1 MKKING
7 VGTKCVH
14 SGDLI
19 DDRFKGATSP
29 IFPSTAYDFIGVED
43 DKYPR
48 YFNTPNQIS
57 LSKKIADLENC
68 EAALLFGSGI
78 AAIFTSLFSF
88 LKSEDHVIFQGSI
101 YGGTLNLVI
110 KEFKKF
116 NIEYSLVD
124 SFDIKE
130 YEMEIKENTKII
142 FIESPSNP
150 LLKVIDLQAISN
162 LSKKNNLISIID
174 NTFSSPINQNPSDF
188 GIDIIIHSATKY
200 LGGHSDILAGAL
212 ASTKSNIDKIIE
224 SSINYGGNLSE
235 YTVWLLERSIKT
247 LSLRVNKQN
256 ENALKVADYLS
267 NHEKVNAVHYPGL
280 KTHPDYELSSKQ
292 MKGFGGMLSFE
303 LSNLEEAVLF
313 TRKIKLIKSAMSLGG
328 VESTICSP
336 SLTSHSKI
344 SREEREKL
352 GIFDGLLRFSVGIED
367 HNDIINDLKQ
377 AFSQIGVILN

>member
-29 IFPSTAYDFIGVED
+29 IFPSTAYDFIDVED

-48 YFNTPNQIS
+48 YFNTPNQLA

-328 VESTICSP
+328 VEATICSP

-344 SREEREKL
+344 SKEERENL

-377 AFSQIGVILN
+377 ALSQI

>member
-29 IFPSTAYDFIGVED
+29 IFPSTAYDFIDVED

-48 YFNTPNQIS
+48 YFNTPNQLA

-200 LGGHSDILAGAL
+200 LGGHSDILAGTL

-280 KTHPDYELSSKQ
+280 KTHPDYELSTKQ

-344 SREEREKL
+344 SKEERENL

-377 AFSQIGVILN
+377 AFSKI

>member
-29 IFPSTAYDFIGVED
+29 IFPSTAYDFIDVED

-48 YFNTPNQIS
+48 YFNTPNQLA

-256 ENALKVADYLS
+256 ENALKVAEYLS

-344 SREEREKL
+344 SKQERENL

-377 AFSQIGVILN
+377 AFSKI

>member
-29 IFPSTAYDFIGVED
+29 IFPSTAYDFIDVED

-48 YFNTPNQIS
+48 YFNTPNQLA

-150 LLKVIDLQAISN
+150 LLKVIDLHAISN

-280 KTHPDYELSSKQ
+280 KTHPDYELSNKQ

-303 LSNLEEAVLF
+303 LSSLDEAILF

-344 SREEREKL
+344 SRDEREKL

-377 AFSQIGVILN
+377 ALSQI

>member
-19 DDRFKGATSP
+19 DDLFKGATSP
-29 IFPSTAYDFIGVED
+29 IFPSTAYDFIDVED

-48 YFNTPNQIS
+48 YFNTPNQLA

-256 ENALKVADYLS
+256 ENALKVAEYLS

-344 SREEREKL
+344 SKEERENL

-377 AFSQIGVILN
+377 AFSKI

>member
-29 IFPSTAYDFIGVED
+29 IFPSTAYDFIDVED

-48 YFNTPNQIS
+48 YFNTPNQLA

-88 LKSEDHVIFQGSI
+88 LKSDDHVIFQGSI

-256 ENALKVADYLS
+256 ENALKVAEYLS

-280 KTHPDYELSSKQ
+280 KTHPDYELSTKQ

-303 LSNLEEAVLF
+303 LYNLEEAVLF

-344 SREEREKL
+344 SKEERENL

-377 AFSQIGVILN
+377 AFSKI

>member
-1 MKKING
+1 MKKNKG
-7 VGTKCVH
+7 VDTKCVH

-29 IFPSTAYDFIGVED
+29 LFPSTAYDFIDVNE

-48 YFNTPNQIS
+48 YFNTPNQLA
-57 LSKKIADLENC
+57 LSKKIADLENS
-68 EAALLFGSGI
+68 EDALLFGSGI
-78 AAIFTSLFSF
+78 AAIFGSLFSF
-88 LKSEDHVIFQGSI
+88 IKSGDHVIFQSSI

-116 NIEYSLVD
+116 NIKYSLVD
-124 SFDIKE
+124 SFELKD
-130 YEMEIKENTKII
+130 YEKEIKTNTKIV

-150 LLKVIDLQAISN
+150 LLKLIDLKSIAE
-162 LSKKNNLISIID
+162 LCKKNNLISIID

-212 ASTKSNIDKIIE
+212 ASNKKYIQTIKE
-224 SSINYGGNLSE
+224 SSINYGGNLSD

-247 LSLRVNKQN
+247 LSLRVAKQN
-256 ENALKVADYLS
+256 ENALKVAKFLFE
-267 NHEKVNAVHYPGL
+267 HQKVNSVNYPGL
-280 KTHPDYELSSKQ
+280 KSHPDHQLSLTQ

-303 LSNLEEAVLF
+303 LNDLDEAIKF

-336 SLTSHSKI
+336 TLTSHSKI
-344 SREEREKL
+344 SKEEREKI

-367 HNDIINDLKQ
+367 FEDIKNDLDQ
-377 AFSQIGVILN
+377 ALGQL

>member
-29 IFPSTAYDFIGVED
+29 IFPSTAYDFIDVED

-48 YFNTPNQIS
+48 YFNTPNQLA

-256 ENALKVADYLS
+256 ENALMVAEYLT

-280 KTHPDYELSSKQ
+280 KTHPDYKLSSKQ

-344 SREEREKL
+344 SKEDRENL

-377 AFSQIGVILN
+377 AFSKI

>member
-29 IFPSTAYDFIGVED
+29 IFPSTAYDVIDVED

-48 YFNTPNQIS
+48 YFNTPNQLA

-256 ENALKVADYLS
+256 ENALKVAEYLS

-344 SREEREKL
+344 SKEERENL

-377 AFSQIGVILN
+377 AFSQL

>member
-1 MKKING
+1 MKKNKG
-7 VGTKCVH
+7 VDTKCVH

-29 IFPSTAYDFIGVED
+29 LFPSTAYDFIDVNE

-48 YFNTPNQIS
+48 YFNTPNQLA
-57 LSKKIADLENC
+57 LSKKIADLENS
-68 EAALLFGSGI
+68 EDALLFGSGI
-78 AAIFTSLFSF
+78 AAIFGSLFSF
-88 LKSEDHVIFQGSI
+88 IKSGDHVIFQSSI

-116 NIEYSLVD
+116 NIKYSLVD
-124 SFDIKE
+124 SFELKD
-130 YEMEIKENTKII
+130 YEKEIKTNTKIV

-150 LLKVIDLQAISN
+150 LLKLIDLKSIAE
-162 LSKKNNLISIID
+162 LCKKNNLISIID

-212 ASTKSNIDKIIE
+212 ASNKKYIQTIKE
-224 SSINYGGNLSE
+224 SSINYGGNLSD

-247 LSLRVNKQN
+247 LSLRVAKQN
-256 ENALKVADYLS
+256 ENALKVAKFLFE
-267 NHEKVNAVHYPGL
+267 HQKVNSVNYPGL
-280 KTHPDYELSSKQ
+280 KSHPDYELSLTQ

-303 LSNLEEAVLF
+303 LNDLDEAIKF

-336 SLTSHSKI
+336 TLTSHSKI
-344 SREEREKL
+344 SKEERENI

-367 HNDIINDLKQ
+367 FEDIKNDLEQ
-377 AFSQIGVILN
+377 ALSQL

>member
-1 MKKING
+1 MKKNKG
-7 VGTKCVH
+7 VNTKCVH

-29 IFPSTAYDFIGVED
+29 LFPSTAYDFINVNE

-48 YFNTPNQIS
+48 YFNTPNQLA
-57 LSKKIADLENC
+57 LSKKIADLENS
-68 EAALLFGSGI
+68 EEALLFGSGI
-78 AAIFTSLFSF
+78 AAIFSSLFSF
-88 LKSEDHVIFQGSI
+88 IKSGDHVIFQSSI

-116 NIEYSLVD
+116 NIKYSLVD
-124 SFDIKE
+124 SFDLKD
-130 YEMEIKENTKII
+130 YEKEIKTNTKIV

-150 LLKVIDLQAISN
+150 LLKLIDLKSIAE
-162 LSKKNNLISIID
+162 LCKKNNLISIID

-212 ASTKSNIDKIIE
+212 ASNKKYIQKIKE
-224 SSINYGGNLSE
+224 SSINYGGNLSD

-247 LSLRVNKQN
+247 LSLRVAKQN
-256 ENALKVADYLS
+256 ENALKVAKFLFE
-267 NHEKVNAVHYPGL
+267 HQKVNSVNYPGL
-280 KTHPDYELSSKQ
+280 KSHPDHQLSLTQ

-303 LSNLEEAVLF
+303 LNDLDEAIKF

-336 SLTSHSKI
+336 TLTSHSKI
-344 SREEREKL
+344 SKRERKKI

-367 HNDIINDLKQ
+367 FEDIKNDLDQ
-377 AFSQIGVILN
+377 ALSQL

>member
-19 DDRFKGATSP
+19 DNRFKGATSP
-29 IFPSTAYDFIGVED
+29 IFPSTAYDFIDVED

-48 YFNTPNQIS
+48 YFNTPNQLA

-68 EAALLFGSGI
+68 ESALLFGSGI

-88 LKSEDHVIFQGSI
+88 LKSKDHVIFQGSI

-130 YEMEIKENTKII
+130 YELEINQNTKII

-256 ENALKVADYLS
+256 ENAVKVAEYLS

-280 KTHPDYELSSKQ
+280 KTHPDYELSTKQ

-303 LSNLEEAVLF
+303 LYNLEEAVLF

-344 SREEREKL
+344 SKEEREKL
-352 GIFDGLLRFSVGIED
+352 GIFDGLLRFSVGIEN

-377 AFSQIGVILN
+377 AFSQL

>member
-1 MKKING
+1 MKKNKG
-7 VGTKCVH
+7 VDTKCVH

-29 IFPSTAYDFIGVED
+29 LFPSTAYDFIDVNE

-48 YFNTPNQIS
+48 YFNTPNQLA
-57 LSKKIADLENC
+57 LSKKIADLENS
-68 EAALLFGSGI
+68 EDALLFGSGI
-78 AAIFTSLFSF
+78 AAIFSSLFSF
-88 LKSEDHVIFQGSI
+88 IKSGDHVIFQSSI

-116 NIEYSLVD
+116 NIKYSLVD
-124 SFDIKE
+124 SFDLKD
-130 YEMEIKENTKII
+130 YEKEIKTNTKIV

-150 LLKVIDLQAISN
+150 LLKLIDLKSIAE
-162 LSKKNNLISIID
+162 LCKKNNLISIID

-212 ASTKSNIDKIIE
+212 ASNKKYIQTIKE
-224 SSINYGGNLSE
+224 SSINYGGNLSD

-247 LSLRVNKQN
+247 LSLRVAKQN
-256 ENALKVADYLS
+256 ENALKVAKFLFE
-267 NHEKVNAVHYPGL
+267 HQKVNSVNYPGL
-280 KTHPDYELSSKQ
+280 KSHPDHELSLTQ

-303 LSNLEEAVLF
+303 LNDLDEAIKF

-336 SLTSHSKI
+336 TLTSHSKI
-344 SREEREKL
+344 SKEEREKI

-367 HNDIINDLKQ
+367 FEDIKNDLDQ
-377 AFSQIGVILN
+377 ALSQL

>member
-1 MKKING
+1 MKKNKG
-7 VGTKCVH
+7 VDTKCVH

-29 IFPSTAYDFIGVED
+29 LFPTTAYDFIDVNE

-48 YFNTPNQIS
+48 YFNTPNQLA
-57 LSKKIADLENC
+57 LSKKIADLENS
-68 EAALLFGSGI
+68 EDALLFGSGI
-78 AAIFTSLFSF
+78 AAIFSSLFSF
-88 LKSEDHVIFQGSI
+88 IKSGDHVIFQSSI

-116 NIEYSLVD
+116 NIKYSLVD
-124 SFDIKE
+124 SFDLKD
-130 YEMEIKENTKII
+130 YEKEIKSNTKII

-150 LLKVIDLQAISN
+150 LLKLIDLKSVAE
-162 LSKKNNLISIID
+162 LCKKNNLISIID

-212 ASTKSNIDKIIE
+212 ASNKKYIQTIKE
-224 SSINYGGNLSE
+224 SSINYGGNLSD

-247 LSLRVNKQN
+247 LSLRVAKQN
-256 ENALKVADYLS
+256 ENALKVAKFLFE
-267 NHEKVNAVHYPGL
+267 HQKVNSVNYPGL
-280 KTHPDYELSSKQ
+280 KSHPDYELSLTQ

-303 LSNLEEAVLF
+303 LNDLDEAIKF

-336 SLTSHSKI
+336 TLTSHSKI
-344 SREEREKL
+344 SKEERENI

-367 HNDIINDLKQ
+367 FEDIKNDLEQ
-377 AFSQIGVILN
+377 ALSQL

>member
-1 MKKING
+1 MKKNKG
-7 VGTKCVH
+7 VDTKCVH

-29 IFPSTAYDFIGVED
+29 LFPSTAYDFINVNE

-48 YFNTPNQIS
+48 YFNTPNQLA
-57 LSKKIADLENC
+57 LSKKIADLENS
-68 EAALLFGSGI
+68 EEALLFGSGI
-78 AAIFTSLFSF
+78 AAIFSSLFSF
-88 LKSEDHVIFQGSI
+88 IKSGDHVIFQSSI

-116 NIEYSLVD
+116 NIKYSLVD
-124 SFDIKE
+124 SFDLKD
-130 YEMEIKENTKII
+130 YEKEIKTNTKIV

-150 LLKVIDLQAISN
+150 LLKLIDLKSIAE
-162 LSKKNNLISIID
+162 LCKKNNLISIID

-212 ASTKSNIDKIIE
+212 ASNKKYIQTIKE
-224 SSINYGGNLSE
+224 SSINYGGNLSD

-247 LSLRVNKQN
+247 LSLRVAKQN
-256 ENALKVADYLS
+256 ENALKVAKFLFE
-267 NHEKVNAVHYPGL
+267 HQKVNSVNYPGL
-280 KTHPDYELSSKQ
+280 KSHPDHQLSLTQ

-303 LSNLEEAVLF
+303 LNDLDEAIKF

-336 SLTSHSKI
+336 TLTSHSKI
-344 SREEREKL
+344 SKEEREKI

-367 HNDIINDLKQ
+367 FEDIKNDLDQ
-377 AFSQIGVILN
+377 ALSQL

>member
-29 IFPSTAYDFIGVED
+29 IFPSTAYDFIDVED
-43 DKYPR
+43 DRYPR
-48 YFNTPNQIS
+48 YFNTPNQIA

-88 LKSEDHVIFQGSI
+88 LKSKDHVIFQGSI

-224 SSINYGGNLSE
+224 SSINYGVNLSE

-256 ENALKVADYLS
+256 ENALKVAEYLS

-303 LSNLEEAVLF
+303 ISNLEEAVLF

-344 SREEREKL
+344 SKEDRENL

-377 AFSQIGVILN
+377 AFSKI

>member
-29 IFPSTAYDFIGVED
+29 IFPSTAYDFIDVEE

-48 YFNTPNQIS
+48 YFNTPNQLA

-68 EAALLFGSGI
+68 DSALLFGSGI

-256 ENALKVADYLS
+256 ENALMVAEYLT

-280 KTHPDYELSSKQ
+280 KTHPDYKLSSKQ

-377 AFSQIGVILN
+377 AFSKI

>member
-1 MKKING
+1 MKKNKG
-7 VGTKCVH
+7 VNTKCVH

-29 IFPSTAYDFIGVED
+29 LFPSTAYDFINVNE

-48 YFNTPNQIS
+48 YFNTPNQLA
-57 LSKKIADLENC
+57 LSKKIADLENS
-68 EAALLFGSGI
+68 EEALLFGSGI
-78 AAIFTSLFSF
+78 AAIFSSLFSF
-88 LKSEDHVIFQGSI
+88 IKSGDHVIFQSSI

-116 NIEYSLVD
+116 NIKYSLVD
-124 SFDIKE
+124 SFDLKD
-130 YEMEIKENTKII
+130 YEKEIKTNTKIV

-150 LLKVIDLQAISN
+150 LLKLIDLKSIAE
-162 LSKKNNLISIID
+162 LCKKNNLISIID

-212 ASTKSNIDKIIE
+212 ASNKKCIQKIKE
-224 SSINYGGNLSE
+224 SSINYGGNLSD

-247 LSLRVNKQN
+247 LSLRVAKQN
-256 ENALKVADYLS
+256 ENALKVAKFLFE
-267 NHEKVNAVHYPGL
+267 HQKVNSVNYPGL
-280 KTHPDYELSSKQ
+280 KSHPDYELSLTQ

-303 LSNLEEAVLF
+303 LNDLDEAIKF

-336 SLTSHSKI
+336 TLTSHSKI
-344 SREEREKL
+344 SKEEREKI

-367 HNDIINDLKQ
+367 FEDIKNDLDQ
-377 AFSQIGVILN
+377 ALSQL

>member
-29 IFPSTAYDFIGVED
+29 IFPSTAYDFIDVED

-48 YFNTPNQIS
+48 YFNTPNQLA

-303 LSNLEEAVLF
+303 LSNLQEAVLF

-344 SREEREKL
+344 SKEERENL

-377 AFSQIGVILN
+377 AFIKI

>member
-29 IFPSTAYDFIGVED
+29 IFPSTAYDFIDVED

-48 YFNTPNQIS
+48 YFNTPNQLA

-377 AFSQIGVILN
+377 AFSQI

>member
-19 DDRFKGATSP
+19 DNRFKGATSP
-29 IFPSTAYDFIGVED
+29 IFPSTAYDFIDVED

-48 YFNTPNQIS
+48 YFNTPNQLA

-212 ASTKSNIDKIIE
+212 ASTRSNIDKIIE

-344 SREEREKL
+344 SKEERENL

-377 AFSQIGVILN
+377 AFSKI

>member
-1 MKKING
+1 MKKNKG
-7 VGTKCVH
+7 VDTKCVH

-29 IFPSTAYDFIGVED
+29 LFPSTAYDFIDVNE

-48 YFNTPNQIS
+48 YFNTPNQLA
-57 LSKKIADLENC
+57 LSKKIADLENS
-68 EAALLFGSGI
+68 EDALLFGSGI
-78 AAIFTSLFSF
+78 AAIFSSLFSF
-88 LKSEDHVIFQGSI
+88 IKSGDHVIFQSSI

-116 NIEYSLVD
+116 NIKYSLVD
-124 SFDIKE
+124 SFDLKD
-130 YEMEIKENTKII
+130 YEKEIKTNTKIV

-150 LLKVIDLQAISN
+150 LLKLIDLKSIAE
-162 LSKKNNLISIID
+162 LCKKNNLISIID

-212 ASTKSNIDKIIE
+212 ASNKKYIQKIKE
-224 SSINYGGNLSE
+224 SSINYGGNLSD

-247 LSLRVNKQN
+247 LSLRVAKQN
-256 ENALKVADYLS
+256 ENALKVAKFLFE
-267 NHEKVNAVHYPGL
+267 HQKVNSVNYPGL
-280 KTHPDYELSSKQ
+280 KSHPDHQLSLTQ

-303 LSNLEEAVLF
+303 LNNLDEAIKF

-336 SLTSHSKI
+336 TLTSHSKI
-344 SREEREKL
+344 SKEEREKI

-367 HNDIINDLKQ
+367 FEDIRNDLDQ
-377 AFSQIGVILN
+377 ALGQL

>member
-1 MKKING
+1 MKKNKG
-7 VGTKCVH
+7 VNTKCVH

-29 IFPSTAYDFIGVED
+29 LFPSTAYDFINVNE

-48 YFNTPNQIS
+48 YFNTPNQLA
-57 LSKKIADLENC
+57 LSKKIADLENS
-68 EAALLFGSGI
+68 EDALLFGSGI
-78 AAIFTSLFSF
+78 AAIFSSLFSF
-88 LKSEDHVIFQGSI
+88 IKSGDHVIFQSSI

-116 NIEYSLVD
+116 NIKYSLVD
-124 SFDIKE
+124 SFDLKD
-130 YEMEIKENTKII
+130 YEKEIKSNTKII

-150 LLKVIDLQAISN
+150 LLKLIDLKSVAE
-162 LSKKNNLISIID
+162 LCKKNNLISIID

-212 ASTKSNIDKIIE
+212 ASNKKYIQTIKE
-224 SSINYGGNLSE
+224 SSINYGGNLSD

-247 LSLRVNKQN
+247 LSLRVAKQN
-256 ENALKVADYLS
+256 ENALKVAKFLFE
-267 NHEKVNAVHYPGL
+267 HQKVNSVNYPGL
-280 KTHPDYELSSKQ
+280 KSHPDYELSLTQ

-303 LSNLEEAVLF
+303 LNDLDEAIKF

-336 SLTSHSKI
+336 TLTSHSKI
-344 SREEREKL
+344 SKKEREKI

-367 HNDIINDLKQ
+367 FEDIKNDLDQ
-377 AFSQIGVILN
+377 ALSQL

>member
-29 IFPSTAYDFIGVED
+29 IFPSTAYDFIDVED

-48 YFNTPNQIS
+48 YFNTPNQLA

-88 LKSEDHVIFQGSI
+88 IKSEDHVIFQGSI

-256 ENALKVADYLS
+256 ENALKVAEYLS

-344 SREEREKL
+344 SKEERENL

-377 AFSQIGVILN
+377 AFSKI

>member
-29 IFPSTAYDFIGVED
+29 IFPSTAYDFIDVED

-48 YFNTPNQIS
+48 YFNTPNQLA

-212 ASTKSNIDKIIE
+212 ASTRSNIDKIIE

-303 LSNLEEAVLF
+303 LSNLQEAVLF

-344 SREEREKL
+344 SKEERENL

-377 AFSQIGVILN
+377 AFSKI

>member
-7 VGTKCVH
+7 VGTRCVH

-29 IFPSTAYDFIGVED
+29 IFPSTAYDFIDVED

-48 YFNTPNQIS
+48 YFNTPNQLA

-162 LSKKNNLISIID
+162 LSKTNNLISIID

-280 KTHPDYELSSKQ
+280 KTHPDYELSTKQ

-344 SREEREKL
+344 SKEERENL

-377 AFSQIGVILN
+377 AFSKI

>member
-29 IFPSTAYDFIGVED
+29 IFPSTAYDFIDVED

-48 YFNTPNQIS
+48 YFNTPNQLA

-88 LKSEDHVIFQGSI
+88 LKSKDHVIFQGSI

-344 SREEREKL
+344 SKEERENL

-377 AFSQIGVILN
+377 ALSQI

>member
-1 MKKING
+1 MKKNKG
-7 VGTKCVH
+7 VDTKCVH

-29 IFPSTAYDFIGVED
+29 LFPSTAYDFIDVNE

-48 YFNTPNQIS
+48 YFNTPNQLA
-57 LSKKIADLENC
+57 LSKKIADLENS
-68 EAALLFGSGI
+68 EDALLFGSGI
-78 AAIFTSLFSF
+78 AAIFSSLFSF
-88 LKSEDHVIFQGSI
+88 IKSGDHVIFQSSI

-116 NIEYSLVD
+116 NIKYSLVD
-124 SFDIKE
+124 SFDLKD
-130 YEMEIKENTKII
+130 YEKEIKTNTKIV

-150 LLKVIDLQAISN
+150 LLKLIDLKSVAE
-162 LSKKNNLISIID
+162 LCKKNNLISIID

-212 ASTKSNIDKIIE
+212 ASNKKFIQIIKE
-224 SSINYGGNLSE
+224 SSINYGGNLSD

-247 LSLRVNKQN
+247 LSLRVAKQN
-256 ENALKVADYLS
+256 ENALKVAKFLLE
-267 NHEKVNAVHYPGL
+267 HKKVSSVNYPGL
-280 KTHPDYELSSKQ
+280 KSHPDHQLSLTQ

-303 LSNLEEAVLF
+303 LNDLDEAIKF

-336 SLTSHSKI
+336 TLTSHSKI
-344 SREEREKL
+344 SKEEREKI

-367 HNDIINDLKQ
+367 FEDIKNDLDQ
-377 AFSQIGVILN
+377 ALSQL

>member
-1 MKKING
+1 MKKNKG
-7 VGTKCVH
+7 VDTKCVH

-29 IFPSTAYDFIGVED
+29 LFPSTAYDFIDVNE

-48 YFNTPNQIS
+48 YFNTPNQLA
-57 LSKKIADLENC
+57 LSKKIADLENS
-68 EAALLFGSGI
+68 EDALLFGSGI
-78 AAIFTSLFSF
+78 AAIFSSLFSF
-88 LKSEDHVIFQGSI
+88 IKSGDHVIFQSSI

-116 NIEYSLVD
+116 NIKYSLVD
-124 SFDIKE
+124 SFDLKD
-130 YEMEIKENTKII
+130 YEKEIKKNTKIV

-150 LLKVIDLQAISN
+150 LLKLIDLKSIAK
-162 LSKKNNLISIID
+162 LCKKNNLISIID

-212 ASTKSNIDKIIE
+212 ASNKKFIQIIKE
-224 SSINYGGNLSE
+224 SSINYGGNLSD

-247 LSLRVNKQN
+247 LSLRVAKQN
-256 ENALKVADYLS
+256 ENALKVAKFLFE
-267 NHEKVNAVHYPGL
+267 HQKVNSVNYPGL
-280 KTHPDYELSSKQ
+280 KSHPDYELSLTQ

-303 LSNLEEAVLF
+303 LNDLDEAIKF

-336 SLTSHSKI
+336 TLTSHSKI
-344 SREEREKL
+344 SKEEREKI

-367 HNDIINDLKQ
+367 FEDIKNDLDQ
-377 AFSQIGVILN
+377 ALSQL